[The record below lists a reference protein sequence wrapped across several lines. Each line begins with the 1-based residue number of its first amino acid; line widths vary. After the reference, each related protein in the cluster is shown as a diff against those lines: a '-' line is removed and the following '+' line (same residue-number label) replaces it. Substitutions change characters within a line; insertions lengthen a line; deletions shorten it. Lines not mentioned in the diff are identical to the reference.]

1 MQIGKNCG
9 DSSFIGGL
17 EDEGDITLS
26 TLLIFFNYIS
36 RVLYNKKN
44 RKRVKQIRCYKIWED
59 INLEGLCYISSKRQ
73 KHRNSVFWITQP
85 TEINSYFKE
94 NTDLM

>member
-1 MQIGKNCG
+1 MMQIGKNCG

-44 RKRVKQIRCYKIWED
+44 RKRVKQIRCYKI
-59 INLEGLCYISSKRQ
+59 
-73 KHRNSVFWITQP
+73 
-85 TEINSYFKE
+85 
-94 NTDLM
+94 